1 MDGINVKENDLYLY
15 FEAIQQLEP
24 IRVLDIGMLLK
35 RAGSV
40 SRKAMNREVAKEIQL
55 DGVDFFPETTFP
67 AWKNIYNYI
76 VDERTFWKSE
86 DLPNYDCTFLLG
98 LERFSSKIASADM
111 LRKVERCTKYAL
123 TDFKFD
129 EWSGRTCRIRIIDL
143 KVDDDAYYLYV
154 FGV

>member
-67 AWKNIYNYI
+67 VWNNIYKHI
-76 VDERTFWKSE
+76 MDERTFRKSE
-86 DLPNYDCTFLLG
+86 HVPDYDCTFLFG
-98 LERFSSKIASADM
+98 LDRFSFKIASEEI
-111 LRKVERCTKYAL
+111 LWKVERCTKYAL
-123 TDFKFD
+123 SDFKID
-129 EWSGRTCRIRIIDL
+129 EWSGRTGRIRVVDL
-143 KVDDDAYYLYV
+143 KVDNDPYYLYV
-154 FGV
+154 FGA